1 MADKKKTS
9 AKGAKATK
17 VNGGKKKSS
26 LDSIPKAPK
35 GYLPPSYY
43 ERNKSRDA

>member
-1 MADKKKTS
+1 MADKKKAAS
-9 AKGAKATK
+9 SSSKPKK
-17 VNGGKKKSS
+17 SGGKKKSA